1 MIISVRWSHPLWT
14 TTLSRLLASSA
25 VIHLRTDRDSCNAYA
40 PEFDTR
46 NEPVWPLRVRPVFIS
61 GRRKAAHGQATLLE
75 PAHLPRSVAA
85 MSHPQTAGAPSAA
98 GVGPAAEV
106 IAAVRASCL
115 AVAHRPVRLAEA
127 FYAHLFEMAPQLRA
141 MFPPDLTGQMQKMSD
156 TLLNAIGQ
164 LDTAD
169 TTALEAALRR
179 LGADHRTRFGVE
191 PEHYG
196 YIGHALTRAVR
207 DVAGPG
213 YSSSLSSA
221 WIAVYQWVA
230 TQMTAGDQA
239 AEPGASAADR
249 PMLALPQPR
258 GPREDEERGTR
269 GGGAV
274 GAARGQ
280 RRA

>member
-1 MIISVRWSHPLWT
+1 
-14 TTLSRLLASSA
+14 
-25 VIHLRTDRDSCNAYA
+25 
-40 PEFDTR
+40 
-46 NEPVWPLRVRPVFIS
+46 
-61 GRRKAAHGQATLLE
+61 
-75 PAHLPRSVAA
+75 
-85 MSHPQTAGAPSAA
+85 
-98 GVGPAAEV
+98 V

-230 TQMTAGDQA
+230 AQMTAGAQA
-239 AEPGASAADR
+239 AESGASAADR
-249 PMLALPQPR
+249 SMLALPQPR